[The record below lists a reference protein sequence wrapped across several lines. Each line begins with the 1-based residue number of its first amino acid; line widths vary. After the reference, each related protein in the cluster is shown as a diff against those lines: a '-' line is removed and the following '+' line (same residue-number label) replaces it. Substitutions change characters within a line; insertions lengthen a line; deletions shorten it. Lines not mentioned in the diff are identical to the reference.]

1 MKSLIAGCIFILSF
15 FASFSQ
21 TAANTWSVKF
31 SDAII
36 SRWPTTINNMTGK
49 GWEYSNS
56 IITHGM
62 EKVYNDVPTPAYLT
76 YIKNYIDTYVN
87 SSGAITASFVSLD
100 RIHPGVS
107 VLFLYENLKSNST
120 DSIKYRTA
128 ATNIRNILVGPSVT
142 YSKTSNGMFWH
153 KLAGYNNIVMLD
165 GIYMAH
171 PFLAKYGSMF
181 GDNAAIDTAVNQ
193 TLFIYSQLYDNTT
206 HLIKHAWTSTPASY
220 PAWANAV
227 TGNSSEVWSRAMGWY
242 MMALVDILKY
252 VPASHPKRAQLLS
265 AISNLAIGVK
275 NYQDPTTGLWYQVVD
290 KGVGHTG
297 YTVANYIETS
307 GSAMFVYALKT
318 ASDSGWISSAT
329 YLPVAQSGW
338 AGLKTNEITIYGGDG
353 KPMINNFAPAMS
365 VQNNYAG
372 YVGITSVDCPTTLN
386 PHGYAAILMAAAVME
401 FPLIALSVKFT
412 KFTAKQYSDNVGLS
426 WANEDDRNVD
436 YYDIQRS
443 NNGVQF
449 QSIGKIASNQS
460 GNYSYNDKSF
470 IAGSAL
476 YYRIKAVSA
485 DGTVNY
491 TNILFL
497 KANQGR
503 QEMQVSPNPSKGKAF
518 SVSLTNFTAG
528 KYTLKIMDLSGKTV
542 YTESII
548 VGDERNIIQTIILPT
563 SVSRGLHYLL
573 LEGDAVMINKRVLVD

>member
-1 MKSLIAGCIFILSF
+1 M
-15 FASFSQ
+15 
-21 TAANTWSVKF
+21 
-31 SDAII
+31 
-36 SRWPTTINNMTGK
+36 
-49 GWEYSNS
+49 
-56 IITHGM
+56 
-62 EKVYNDVPTPAYLT
+62 
-76 YIKNYIDTYVN
+76 
-87 SSGAITASFVSLD
+87 
-100 RIHPGVS
+100 
-107 VLFLYENLKSNST
+107 
-120 DSIKYRTA
+120 
-128 ATNIRNILVGPSVT
+128 
-142 YSKTSNGMFWH
+142 
-153 KLAGYNNIVMLD
+153 
-165 GIYMAH
+165 
-171 PFLAKYGSMF
+171 
-181 GDNAAIDTAVNQ
+181 
-193 TLFIYSQLYDNTT
+193 
-206 HLIKHAWTSTPASY
+206 
-220 PAWANAV
+220 
-227 TGNSSEVWSRAMGWY
+227 
-242 MMALVDILKY
+242 
-252 VPASHPKRAQLLS
+252 
-265 AISNLAIGVK
+265 
-275 NYQDPTTGLWYQVVD
+275 
-290 KGVGHTG
+290 
-297 YTVANYIETS
+297 
-307 GSAMFVYALKT
+307 
-318 ASDSGWISSAT
+318 
-329 YLPVAQSGW
+329 
-338 AGLKTNEITIYGGDG
+338 
-353 KPMINNFAPAMS
+353 
-365 VQNNYAG
+365 
-372 YVGITSVDCPTTLN
+372 
-386 PHGYAAILMAAAVME
+386 
-401 FPLIALSVKFT
+401 
-412 KFTAKQYSDNVGLS
+412 GLS